1 MMPAVSAQQV
11 EAAVIKRV
19 KCVGEKIEAVA
30 PTVDIV
36 LKELARRIV
45 ARDAAL
51 DGVLDE
57 VVVADDFP
65 AALQALGEPPA
76 PAGAIVPTVART
88 LYREA
93 GPVLVLEGAQVAAAL
108 GSEVDAMARFVHL
121 LHGELWR
128 IRLHRDALAAGEAG
142 LGAWHDSVFD
152 SQLRPVVEA
161 MRSEYAVSRRT
172 VWSLPA
178 DADLM
183 LKHLL
188 DVIDALPAATAEDVA
203 ASPADV
209 DGLFVRSLGRIAHL
223 MQTAAHAQG
232 YLAGLE
238 RSMASI
244 SPEMAAAIAASFF
257 GAHWAALP
265 AQLAATFEAPDAAA
279 LEAARSDLQRGVQA
293 VFGALGLQLR
303 RAEDGGVW
311 LAPGAAA

>member
-1 MMPAVSAQQV
+1 MIKQV
-11 EAAVIKRV
+11 R
-19 KCVGEKIEAVA
+19 CLGDKIEAVA

-51 DGVLDE
+51 AGVLDE

-88 LYREA
+88 LYRET

-128 IRLHRDALAAGEAG
+128 IRLHLDALAAGEAG

-161 MRSEYAVSRRT
+161 MRSEYAVSRCT

-188 DVIDALPAATAEDVA
+188 DVIDALPAATTEDVA
-203 ASPADV
+203 ANPADV

-232 YLAGLE
+232 SLAGLE

-244 SPEMAAAIAASFF
+244 SPDMAAAIAASFF
-257 GAHWAALP
+257 GPHWAALP
-265 AQLAATFEAPDAAA
+265 AQLAATFEAPDAAT
-279 LEAARSDLQRGVQA
+279 LEAARGELQRSVQA
-293 VFGALGLQLR
+293 VFAALGLQLR

-311 LAPGAAA
+311 LAPGAAASP